1 MGAHVGRD
9 VKVEFALKAEALP
22 KPAAGD
28 YKILGMMRA
37 KSINTTWDTVD
48 TTADKSPNFTKT
60 SLVTFKNVEFSGD
73 GVSYDDEV
81 HNQELL
87 EKHVVSP
94 PEETGFQPKVWFKI
108 TYPNGKVY
116 EGPVVRILD
125 FGAIINIM
133 PGRDGL
139 LHVSQIANE
148 RVNAVSDYLKEG
160 QVVRVKVLET
170 DEKGRVRLSM
180 KALLN
185 EKAE

>member
-9 VKVEFALKAEALP
+9 VKVEFALKPETLP

-73 GVSYDDEV
+73 GVSYDDDV

-108 TYPNGKVY
+108 TYPSGKVY
-116 EGPVVRILD
+116 EGPFI
-125 FGAIINIM
+125 
-133 PGRDGL
+133 
-139 LHVSQIANE
+139 VSSWSNDSPYANE
-148 RVNAVSDYLKEG
+148 ATWSIGAQSNGDVTLTPAPVG
-160 QVVRVKVLET
+160 P
-170 DEKGRVRLSM
+170 
-180 KALLN
+180 
-185 EKAE
+185 

>member
-9 VKVEFALKAEALP
+9 VKVEFALKPETLP

-48 TTADKSPNFTKT
+48 TTADKSPDFTKT
-60 SLVTFKNVEFSGD
+60 GLVTFKNVEFSGD

-94 PEETGFQPKVWFKI
+94 PEETGRQPKVWFKI

-116 EGPVVRILD
+116 EGPFIVTSWSND
-125 FGAIINIM
+125 S
-133 PGRDGL
+133 PY
-139 LHVSQIANE
+139 ANE
-148 RVNAVSDYLKEG
+148 ATWSIGSQSNGEVTLTLPPVG
-160 QVVRVKVLET
+160 P
-170 DEKGRVRLSM
+170 
-180 KALLN
+180 
-185 EKAE
+185 

>member
-9 VKVEFALKAEALP
+9 VKVEFALKPETLP

-94 PEETGFQPKVWFKI
+94 PEETGYQPKVWFKI
-108 TYPNGKVY
+108 TYPSGKVY
-116 EGPVVRILD
+116 EGPFI
-125 FGAIINIM
+125 
-133 PGRDGL
+133 
-139 LHVSQIANE
+139 VSSWSNDSPYANE
-148 RVNAVSDYLKEG
+148 ATWSISSQSNGDVTLTPAPVG
-160 QVVRVKVLET
+160 P
-170 DEKGRVRLSM
+170 
-180 KALLN
+180 
-185 EKAE
+185 

>member
-9 VKVEFALKAEALP
+9 VKVEFALKDESAAPLEA
-22 KPAAGD
+22 D

-94 PEETGFQPKVWFKI
+94 PVETGRQPKVWFKI

-116 EGPVVRILD
+116 EGPFIVTSWSND
-125 FGAIINIM
+125 S
-133 PGRDGL
+133 PY
-139 LHVSQIANE
+139 ANE
-148 RVNAVSDYLKEG
+148 ATWSIGSQSNGEVTLTLPPVG
-160 QVVRVKVLET
+160 P
-170 DEKGRVRLSM
+170 
-180 KALLN
+180 
-185 EKAE
+185 